1 MSMVLEVRQS
11 MIKGGVGKTSG
22 KPWNAL
28 AVVGFLKDL
37 ETGELRGVDD
47 MLFLKNPQPVAP
59 GLYRPEIG
67 LRVRDGRLAAEI
79 VGLEPIKATEKA
91 AA

>member
-11 MIKGGVGKTSG
+11 MVKGGVGKTSG

-28 AVVGFLKDL
+28 AVVGFLKDM

-47 MLFLKNPQPVAP
+47 MLFLKNPQPVPP
-59 GLYRPEIG
+59 GLYRPEMQ
-67 LRVRDGRLAAEI
+67 LRVRDGRLAPEI
-79 VGLEPIKATEKA
+79 VGLEPVKAEK
-91 AA
+91 